1 MWWGTHPAG
10 HRTGAEAGPAPG
22 PALLDGAMGT
32 ELIARGLELSCEAP
46 ETWVLERPEL
56 VREVHAAY
64 VAAGA
69 EILQTCTFGATHPR
83 LECVGLG
90 PEVVAVNRQAVSLAR
105 AEAAGRPVLAS
116 LGPTGIDPFSA
127 DAAAAM
133 AAAYRQQIAVLAEAG
148 VDGLHFETLYHPLE
162 ATQAVAAARQ
172 VAPRLPILLSATY
185 ALGDHGFQTPL
196 GVPLPVMTQAL
207 LAAAPDAL
215 GVNCSLEARKML
227 GLVRQLRELMGPPEA
242 RPLALIVQPQGG
254 PAEIDCRAP
263 QRGSDVEEFVRGL
276 RAILDRGDLG
286 VAMVGGCCGAGPAH
300 IAALAGALHRG
311 GTTPICPPA

>member
-1 MWWGTHPAG
+1 MWGTHRAG
-10 HRTGAEAGPAPG
+10 HQAGGEAGAQIG

-32 ELIARGLELSCEAP
+32 ELIARGLDLSCAAP
-46 ETWVLERPEL
+46 ETWVLERPEI

-69 EILQTCTFGATHPR
+69 DILQTCTFGATRPR
-83 LECVGLG
+83 LERVGLG
-90 PEVVAVNRQAVSLAR
+90 EEVATVNRQAVDLAR

-116 LGPTGIDPFSA
+116 LGPTGIDPFSSG
-127 DAAAAM
+127 AAEAM
-133 AAAYRQQIAVLAEAG
+133 AAAYRQQIAALAEAG

-162 ATQAVAAARQ
+162 ATQAVVAARQ

-185 ALGDHGFQTPL
+185 ALGDHGFQTPF
-196 GVPLPVMTQAL
+196 GVPLAVMTQAL
-207 LAAAPDAL
+207 LTAAPDAL

-227 GLVRQLRELMGPPEA
+227 GLVCQLRELVGPLQA
-242 RPLALIVQPQGG
+242 RPLALVVQPQGG

-263 QRGSDVEEFVRGL
+263 RRGSDVEAFVGGL
-276 RAILDRGDLG
+276 QAILDRDDMG

-300 IAALAGALHRG
+300 IAALAAALHRG
-311 GTTPICPPA
+311 AA

>member
-1 MWWGTHPAG
+1 MWWGTHRAG
-10 HRTGAEAGPAPG
+10 HRSGGEAGAERG

-32 ELIARGLELSCEAP
+32 ELIARGLDLSCAAP
-46 ETWVLERPEL
+46 ETWVLERPEI

-69 EILQTCTFGATHPR
+69 DILQTCSFGATRPR
-83 LECVGLG
+83 LERVGLG
-90 PEVVAVNRQAVSLAR
+90 EEVAAVNRQAVSLAR

-116 LGPTGIDPFSA
+116 LGPTGIDPFSSG
-127 DAAAAM
+127 AAATM
-133 AAAYRQQIAVLAEAG
+133 AAAYRQQIAALAEAG

-172 VAPRLPILLSATY
+172 VAPRLPIILSATY

-215 GVNCSLEARKML
+215 GINCSLEARKML
-227 GLVRQLRELMGPPEA
+227 GLVRQLRELVGPLQA
-242 RPLALIVQPQGG
+242 RPLALVVQPQGG

-263 QRGSDVEEFVRGL
+263 RRGADVEEFVRGL
-276 RAILDRGDLG
+276 RAILGMDDIG

-300 IAALAGALHRG
+300 IAALAAALHPERA
-311 GTTPICPPA
+311 TS